1 MPRDRNEPLA
11 TPTDRQPSGSTRRI
25 QTTQAPVG
33 KVDMDLIRAVL
44 HQPTEQTTTKTGDI
58 SSSSLEALQVLD
70 ELRTGGAR
78 ITRDIRALD
87 GRPQPHH
94 VMQGL
99 EERGWV
105 RRLGREARD
114 GKQHTVWALTAGG
127 LRHLES

>member
-1 MPRDRNEPLA
+1 
-11 TPTDRQPSGSTRRI
+11 
-25 QTTQAPVG
+25 
-33 KVDMDLIRAVL
+33 MDLIRAVL